1 MKIEAGQFWRLNN
14 NSSTYYVY
22 DVRKYSGPDT
32 GWTRIAGASAG
43 TKMVQAEM
51 RRCGEADPDYITYW
65 KEHINVLLENY
76 HLITDEDEIGF
87 LLLQEA

>member
-1 MKIEAGQFWRLNN
+1 MKIEIGQFWRLKN

-22 DVRKYSGPDT
+22 DVRKYSGPDA
-32 GWTRIAGASAG
+32 GWTRIDRALDG

-76 HLITDEDEIGF
+76 DLITDESEIG
-87 LLLQEA
+87 LLLLGEA